1 MSVTS
6 LPRHVVG
13 IMTGTSLDGIDVAV
27 CTIEDG
33 SPERIVLDAFSTSPY
48 PSDLRERIRSAIEEP
63 MSAADVLRLDMAL
76 AHAYADAVRLVA
88 DNRRV
93 DLIGMHGQ
101 TLWHEPPTGTWQAGS
116 ATALAALLNV
126 AVVADMRTTD
136 VVLGGQGAPL
146 VPLFDH
152 AVLSD
157 ATTYVA
163 ALNIGGIANVTALPP
178 SASVDDI
185 RAFDTGPGNML
196 INAATQMLFG
206 KQFDDH
212 GSIARAGR
220 VIPAL
225 LQELLAH
232 PYMAQQPPKS
242 TGRET
247 FGDGTMRELIR
258 RFGHGSIPSE
268 DVVATITEFT
278 ARSIALHIQTWLPD
292 AQRVVVSGG
301 GVHNTWL
308 MERLGA
314 LLSPRVV
321 LRSDDVGVP
330 ADAKEAMCW
339 AYLAWRTAAGL
350 HGNVPSVT
358 GASRR
363 AVLGTIAMPPDGMSI
378 HR

>member
-1 MSVTS
+1 MSLRS
-6 LPRHVVG
+6 LPRHVAG
-13 IMTGTSLDGIDVAV
+13 IMTGTSLDGIDIAM

-33 SPERIVLDAFSTSPY
+33 SPERIVLDAFLTCPY
-48 PSDLRERIRSAIEEP
+48 PADLRDRILRAIDAP
-63 MSAADVLRLDMAL
+63 LLAADVMRLEMDL
-76 AHAYADAVRLVA
+76 ARAYAEAVRSVA
-88 DNRRV
+88 GNARL

-101 TLWHEPPTGTWQAGS
+101 TLWHEPPIGTWQAGS
-116 ATALAALLNV
+116 ATALAAQLGV
-126 AVVADMRTTD
+126 PVVGDMRTTD

-152 AVLSD
+152 AMLSD
-157 ATTYVA
+157 ATIYVA

-178 SASVDDI
+178 AASVDDI
-185 RAFDTGPGNML
+185 RAFDTGPGNVL

-206 KQFDDH
+206 KQFDDD

-225 LQELLAH
+225 LQELMTH
-232 PYMAQQPPKS
+232 PYIAQHPPKS

-247 FGDGTMRELIR
+247 FGDATMRELIR

-268 DVVATITEFT
+268 DVIATVTEFT
-278 ARSIALHIQTWLPD
+278 ARSITLHIETWLPD

-301 GVHNTWL
+301 GVHNSWL
-308 MERLGA
+308 MERLRE
-314 LLSPRVV
+314 LLAPRNL

-339 AYLAWRTAAGL
+339 AYLAWRTATGR

-358 GASRR
+358 GASRK
-363 AVLGTIAMPPDGMSI
+363 AVLGTIAMPPNGMSI
-378 HR
+378 PN